1 MTKELEKE
9 LFNIYDVVVFEDEN
23 GITQDCVCAIGKD
36 KEVNKIFD
44 EIECNN
50 HDITI
55 YENGSYKVW
64 EKNGKNL
71 PYYATNKK
79 IIHLYTLKNDNRY
92 YEVYPTND
100 CEAIDQ
106 ANPSEALESL
116 EEIIHEFN
124 EPHYELSG
132 EYSFR
137 NELLRRCENEV
148 NIIKQALL
156 KAQEQEKENELLKEI
171 IKSFFD
177 RGCPLHQY
185 INSKGELMIE
195 VDDECSTMI
204 LGEYK
209 GVDLD
214 KKLKEVL
221 ECQKYLKH

>member
-106 ANPSEALESL
+106 ANPNEALESL
-116 EEIIHEFN
+116 DKVNNYLNDVYDYKEIKEEVRKDINYIKQKLIKAKKQEKVLEIIINKNVEMW
-124 EPHYELSG
+124 
-132 EYSFR
+132 
-137 NELLRRCENEV
+137 
-148 NIIKQALL
+148 LL
-156 KAQEQEKENELLKEI
+156 KDSVTLEQYNNRIHSGCGKLTPEEFDTLKRYCNE
-171 IKSFFD
+171 
-177 RGCPLHQY
+177 R
-185 INSKGELMIE
+185 
-195 VDDECSTMI
+195 
-204 LGEYK
+204 
-209 GVDLD
+209 
-214 KKLKEVL
+214 
-221 ECQKYLKH
+221 